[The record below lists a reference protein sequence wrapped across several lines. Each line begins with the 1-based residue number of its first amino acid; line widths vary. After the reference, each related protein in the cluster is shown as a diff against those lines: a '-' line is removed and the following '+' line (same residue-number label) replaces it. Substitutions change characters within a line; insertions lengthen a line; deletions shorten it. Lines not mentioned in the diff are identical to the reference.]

1 MLRRRHRIPDTKPSE
16 RGHAEAKEAVSEAVA
31 RLDEALRRDR
41 EVTDRTRK
49 LEKIHRENNLGPKV
63 AAAFGVRP

>member
-16 RGHAEAKEAVSEAVA
+16 RGHSEAKKAVSDAVA
-31 RLDEALRRDR
+31 RLDEALRRDP
-41 EVTDRTRK
+41 EVTDRARR
-49 LEKIHRENNLGPKV
+49 LETIHRENNLGPRV